1 MTITHSLFFLD
12 RTRSHEFL
20 NELNDGMTKIE
31 SYIKCL
37 KRETVDRA
45 QLIDA
50 LEVAT
55 SYYEEQNGEVK
66 TVAQVCIFY
75 LYLLTS

>member
-1 MTITHSLFFLD
+1 MTIFLYIKIYIYQHISFCFLD

-20 NELNDGMTKIE
+20 NELNDGMAKIE

-55 SYYEEQNGEVK
+55 SYYEEQSGEVK
-66 TVAQVCIFY
+66 TVAEV
-75 LYLLTS
+75 

>member
-1 MTITHSLFFLD
+1 
-12 RTRSHEFL
+12 L
-20 NELNDGMTKIE
+20 NELNDGTSKIE

-37 KRETVDRA
+37 KRETIDRA

-55 SYYEEQNGEVK
+55 SYYEEQNGEVT
-66 TVAQVCIFY
+66 TVAQVKTIY
-75 LYLLTS
+75 LFIRYNRKLI

>member
-1 MTITHSLFFLD
+1 
-12 RTRSHEFL
+12 
-20 NELNDGMTKIE
+20 MTKIE

-37 KRETVDRA
+37 KRESVDRA

-55 SYYEEQNGEVK
+55 SYYDEQNGEVK
-66 TVAQVCIFY
+66 TVAQVYGFY
-75 LYLLTS
+75 LYVLTSK

>member
-1 MTITHSLFFLD
+1 MS
-12 RTRSHEFL
+12 
-20 NELNDGMTKIE
+20 KIE

-37 KRETVDRA
+37 KRETIDRA

-55 SYYEEQNGEVK
+55 SYYEEQNGEVT
-66 TVAQVCIFY
+66 TVAQVKKYIC
-75 LYLLTS
+75 LYAIIEN

>member
-1 MTITHSLFFLD
+1 MI
-12 RTRSHEFL
+12 
-20 NELNDGMTKIE
+20 KIE

-55 SYYEEQNGEVK
+55 SYYDEQNGEVK
-66 TVAQVCIFY
+66 TVAQVKKKKNQCTIY
-75 LYLLTS
+75 LYILTDK

>member
-1 MTITHSLFFLD
+1 MHYTEFYILFFFIFLD

-20 NELNDGMTKIE
+20 NELSDGMIKIE

-37 KRETVDRA
+37 KRETIDRA

-66 TVAQVCIFY
+66 TVAQVKSMFV
-75 LYLLTS
+75 

>member
-1 MTITHSLFFLD
+1 MFLVSD

-20 NELNDGMTKIE
+20 NELNDGMVKIE
-31 SYIKCL
+31 GYIKCL

-55 SYYEEQNGEVK
+55 SYYDEQNEEVK
-66 TVAQVCIFY
+66 TVAQVC
-75 LYLLTS
+75 

>member
-1 MTITHSLFFLD
+1 
-12 RTRSHEFL
+12 
-20 NELNDGMTKIE
+20 MTKIE
-31 SYIKCL
+31 SYVKCL

-66 TVAQVCIFY
+66 TVAQVRKYRIGIQIQFV
-75 LYLLTS
+75 LTY

>member
-1 MTITHSLFFLD
+1 MS
-12 RTRSHEFL
+12 
-20 NELNDGMTKIE
+20 KIE

-55 SYYEEQNGEVK
+55 SYYDEQIGEVK
-66 TVAQVCIFY
+66 TVAHVCREIY
-75 LYLLTS
+75 VYII

>member
-1 MTITHSLFFLD
+1 
-12 RTRSHEFL
+12 
-20 NELNDGMTKIE
+20 MTKIE

-37 KRETVDRA
+37 KRETIDRA

-55 SYYEEQNGEVK
+55 SYYDEQNGEVK
-66 TVAQVCIFY
+66 TVAQVKAMFV
-75 LYLLTS
+75 

>member
-1 MTITHSLFFLD
+1 M
-12 RTRSHEFL
+12 
-20 NELNDGMTKIE
+20 NDGMTKIE

-55 SYYEEQNGEVK
+55 SYYDEQNGEVK
-66 TVAQVCIFY
+66 TVAQVLIFY
-75 LYLLTS
+75 LYVLIGKYLIINIFRHISTTPNESNF

>member
-1 MTITHSLFFLD
+1 MIIILFILNKFVLLLIFSD

-37 KRETVDRA
+37 RRETIDRA

-55 SYYEEQNGEVK
+55 SYYDEQNGEVK
-66 TVAQVCIFY
+66 TVSQVY
-75 LYLLTS
+75 